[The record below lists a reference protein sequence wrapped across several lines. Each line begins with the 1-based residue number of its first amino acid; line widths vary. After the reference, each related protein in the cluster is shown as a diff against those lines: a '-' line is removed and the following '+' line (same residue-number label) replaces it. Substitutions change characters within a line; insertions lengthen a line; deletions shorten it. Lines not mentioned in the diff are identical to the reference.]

1 MCEKDCLGSVLFVY
15 EIVWD
20 LISLFGKKM
29 PGTCLFLFFI
39 NRRPCGWVLFVKECA
54 RHVKFIVEILVLS
67 RQYQF
72 ANPADYTTEC
82 LLYSSFL

>member
-1 MCEKDCLGSVLFVY
+1 MPGTCLFLFFINRRPCGWV
-15 EIVWD
+15 
-20 LISLFGKKM
+20 
-29 PGTCLFLFFI
+29 GTCLFLFFI